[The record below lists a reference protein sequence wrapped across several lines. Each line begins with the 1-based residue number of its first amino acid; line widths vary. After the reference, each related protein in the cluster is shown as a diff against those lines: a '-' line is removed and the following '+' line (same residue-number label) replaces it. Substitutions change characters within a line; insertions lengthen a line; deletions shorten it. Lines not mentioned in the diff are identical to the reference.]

1 MMPRSWLFGSNICGA
16 KMLSETY
23 ASSVAARYHVRQT
36 SQRRKERVMFD
47 PGSGGDPAPTHS
59 ERSWPVNEAAALATA
74 AVSAIATPLRSSVRF
89 PATASQVTRARRFL
103 ASFLADSPLADD
115 AVLCLSE
122 VATNSVLHSNSHF
135 GGGQFTVSVEVE
147 DQGGPWI
154 ERMKPE
160 GQLSL
165 GLRIVG
171 QLTREWG
178 IKDASD
184 SARTVW
190 FEVGSV

>member
-1 MMPRSWLFGSNICGA
+1 
-16 KMLSETY
+16 
-23 ASSVAARYHVRQT
+23 
-36 SQRRKERVMFD
+36 MFN
-47 PGSGGDPAPTHS
+47 PGRGGDPAPTHS
-59 ERSWPVNEAAALATA
+59 ARPWPVNEAAVLATA
-74 AVSAIATPLRSSVRF
+74 TAPAIATPLRSSVRF
-89 PATASQVTRARRFL
+89 PATAGQVTRARGLL

-135 GGGQFTVSVEVE
+135 EGGCFTVSVECYDDGHVRVEVE

-154 ERMKPE
+154 QRSKPE

-165 GLRIVG
+165 GLQIVG
-171 QLTREWG
+171 QLTHEWG

-184 SARTVW
+184 NARTVW
-190 FEVGSV
+190 FELGPVRPLAQAAA

>member
-1 MMPRSWLFGSNICGA
+1 MF
-16 KMLSETY
+16 E
-23 ASSVAARYHVRQT
+23 SS
-36 SQRRKERVMFD
+36 
-47 PGSGGDPAPTHS
+47 SGGDPTATHS
-59 ERSWPVNEAAALATA
+59 ARPWPVNEAAVLAAATA
-74 AVSAIATPLRSSVRF
+74 PAIATPLRSSVRF
-89 PATASQVTRARRFL
+89 PATASQVTRARGFL
-103 ASFLADSPLADD
+103 ASFLADSPVADD

-135 GGGQFTVSVEVE
+135 EGGRFTVSVERYDDGHVRVE
-147 DQGGPWI
+147 VQDQGGPWI
-154 ERMKPE
+154 ERTKPE

-171 QLTREWG
+171 QLTSEWG

-190 FEVGSV
+190 FEVGSVRSLAQAAAA

>member
-1 MMPRSWLFGSNICGA
+1 
-16 KMLSETY
+16 
-23 ASSVAARYHVRQT
+23 
-36 SQRRKERVMFD
+36 MFEL
-47 PGSGGDPAPTHS
+47 GSGGDPAAMHS
-59 ERSWPVNEAAALATA
+59 ERPWPGNEVAVLAAATA
-74 AVSAIATPLRSSVRF
+74 PAIATPLRSSIRF
-89 PATASQVTRARRFL
+89 PATTSQVTRARRFL

-135 GGGQFTVSVEVE
+135 EGGRFTVNVERYDDGHVRVEVE
-147 DQGGPWI
+147 DQGGPWVQ
-154 ERMKPE
+154 RTKPE

-171 QLTREWG
+171 QLTCDWG

-190 FEVGSV
+190 FEVGSGQSLAQTAA

>member
-1 MMPRSWLFGSNICGA
+1 
-16 KMLSETY
+16 
-23 ASSVAARYHVRQT
+23 
-36 SQRRKERVMFD
+36 MFD

-74 AVSAIATPLRSSVRF
+74 AVPAIATPLRSSVRF

-135 GGGQFTVSVEVE
+135 EGGQFTVSVERYDDGHVRVEVE

-190 FEVGSV
+190 FEVGSVRSLA